1 MLDPSLDISIRVAAP
16 QEVVWAALVRPR
28 FRVEWWPELELRA
41 RVGSRVAQP
50 AADGRA
56 TPRADLAGRVLD
68 VDAPSRLHF
77 KWGRRD
83 APRTN
88 VEWLL
93 EPKKHGR
100 TRVRVVETGFERK
113 PYAAID
119 ISLYRDAW
127 RSRLGDLDDYLA
139 SPGVVARIERR
150 LARRS

>member
-1 MLDPSLDISIRVAAP
+1 MLDPSLDISIRIAAP

-28 FRVEWWPELELRA
+28 FRDEWWPELDLRA
-41 RVGSRVAQP
+41 RVGSRVSQP
-50 AADGRA
+50 AAGGRG
-56 TPRADLAGRVLD
+56 TPRMGLSGRVLD

-77 KWGRRD
+77 AWGRPD
-83 APRTN
+83 GPKTN

-113 PYAAID
+113 PNTAID
-119 ISLYRDAW
+119 VALYRDAW

-139 SPGVVARIERR
+139 SPEVVARIQRR